1 MIQKYMIKYLLHF
14 LLTKKEI
21 LIERQQQ
28 KTLKDYSLLKSL
40 FSIKSNKYNDT
51 SINITIYKSTI
62 KHKKVTKVTV
72 FSPFSIVTLSSK
84 QRALYN
90 KIIIGL

>member
-40 FSIKSNKYNDT
+40 FSIKSNK
-51 SINITIYKSTI
+51 
-62 KHKKVTKVTV
+62 
-72 FSPFSIVTLSSK
+72 
-84 QRALYN
+84 
-90 KIIIGL
+90 